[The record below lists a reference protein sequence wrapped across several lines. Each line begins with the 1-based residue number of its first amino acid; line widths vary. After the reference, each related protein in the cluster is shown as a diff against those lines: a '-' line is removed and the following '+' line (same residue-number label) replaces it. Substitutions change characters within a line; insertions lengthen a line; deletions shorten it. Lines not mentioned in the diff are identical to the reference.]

1 MSQTDA
7 PQTSATQP
15 AEPKRGSPIRLLVL
29 LGVLAI
35 VLGAF
40 LVDLF
45 IMFDAVN
52 AATVRLQAAADEMAS
67 QPHENGKP
75 QFLSREEV
83 AQAIG
88 FQPTSSR
95 VENGTLIEQYRWWGA
110 LPLERR
116 YIQVVYAD
124 PDGKNYG
131 SYTINNRDIFGND
144 IDPEAAARQQQPTDT
159 ADPNATPPA
168 PAMGGAKG
176 PPVPQPN
183 PPPRED
189 AAGGEPAPDQNGSPD
204 ASSDGSTEQKKDE
217 DKKDEDKKD
226 EEKKDEEKK
235 DEAKKDEAKKDS
247 DESSEQ

>member
-7 PQTSATQP
+7 PQASVTQP
-15 AEPKRGSPIRLLVL
+15 AEPKRGSPIRLIVL

-45 IMFDAVN
+45 VMFDAVN

-67 QPHENGKP
+67 QPHENGRP

-95 VENGTLIEQYRWWGA
+95 VENGALIEQYRWWGA

-144 IDPEAAARQQQPTDT
+144 IDPEAAARQQQPAGT
-159 ADPNATPPA
+159 ADPNATAPA
-168 PAMGGAKG
+168 PAMGGVKG

-204 ASSDGSTEQKKDE
+204 ASSDSSSSDGSTEQ
-217 DKKDEDKKD
+217 KKD

-235 DEAKKDEAKKDS
+235 EEAKKDS
-247 DESSEQ
+247 DDSSEQ